1 MSLEAKLQHF
11 HHYASNQNLPLEA
24 ISVGDEHRILW
35 EMHYAPN
42 APRNI
47 YSHTKGFTVTAVGLA
62 ISDGVLHLDDRLVD
76 AFPDKLPEHPD
87 PRLEKI
93 QLKHLLCMSSG
104 FGKALLMNNHRRP
117 GVGAPDYGAICS
129 ANRCSQSQEL
139 NSAILPPTASSPGI
153 WWNGRSEHVW
163 VNTCMNEFLR
173 LWIWDGP
180 SGSMTRRDIQTEAA
194 GCTSPAPR

>member
-93 QLKHLLCMSSG
+93 QQRHLLCMSKSASHEQSPPSRRRRTG
-104 FGKALLMNNHRRP
+104 LRALYAQPAGAHRAR
-117 GVGAPDYGAICS
+117 
-129 ANRCSQSQEL
+129 N
-139 NSAILPPTASSPGI
+139 
-153 WWNGRSEHVW
+153 
-163 VNTCMNEFLR
+163 
-173 LWIWDGP
+173 
-180 SGSMTRRDIQTEAA
+180 
-194 GCTSPAPR
+194 

>member
-93 QLKHLLCMSSG
+93 QLKHLLCSVCRV
-104 FGKALLMNNHRRP
+104 ALEKRF
-117 GVGAPDYGAICS
+117 S
-129 ANRCSQSQEL
+129 
-139 NSAILPPTASSPGI
+139 
-153 WWNGRSEHVW
+153 
-163 VNTCMNEFLR
+163 
-173 LWIWDGP
+173 
-180 SGSMTRRDIQTEAA
+180 
-194 GCTSPAPR
+194 